1 MLEPTKELTTAD
13 YAEICI
19 RVPAV
24 HAEKVKAALAGI
36 LALVEGTLSVARE
49 EEDHRL
55 YSVEEVFPEFH
66 AGDILKGF
74 RAREEMTQAKLAA
87 EVGVKAT
94 HISEMERGKRP
105 IGKDMAKRLAK
116 VLKVNYKVFL

>member
-1 MLEPTKELTTAD
+1 MLEPTKELTTAE

-24 HAEKVKAALAGI
+24 HAKKVKAALAGI
-36 LALVEGTLSVARE
+36 LALVEGTLSVEGE
-49 EEDHRL
+49 EEDNRL
-55 YSVEEVFPEFH
+55 YSIEEVFPEFH
-66 AGDILKGF
+66 GGDILRGV
-74 RAREEMTQAKLAA
+74 RAREEMTQAELAT

>member
-1 MLEPTKELTTAD
+1 MLEPTKELTTEE

-36 LALVEGTLSVARE
+36 LALVEGALSVEGE

-55 YSVEEVFPEFH
+55 YSIEEVFPEFH
-66 AGDILKGF
+66 VGDILRGF
-74 RAREEMTQAKLAA
+74 RAREEMTQAELAT
-87 EVGVKAT
+87 EMGVKAT

>member
-1 MLEPTKELTTAD
+1 MWEPTKELTTTE

-19 RVPAV
+19 RVPVV
-24 HAEKVKAALAGI
+24 HAEKVKVALAGI
-36 LALVEGTLSVARE
+36 LALVEGALSVE
-49 EEDHRL
+49 GKEEDHRL
-55 YSVEEVFPEFH
+55 YSIEEVFPEFH
-66 AGDILKGF
+66 VGDILRGF
-74 RAREEMTQAKLAA
+74 RAREEMTQAELAA

-105 IGKDMAKRLAK
+105 IGKDIAKRLAK

>member
-1 MLEPTKELTTAD
+1 MLEPTKELTTPE

-36 LALVEGTLSVARE
+36 LALVEGTLSVAGE
-49 EEDHRL
+49 EEDRRL
-55 YSVEEVFPEFH
+55 YSIEEVFPELH
-66 AGDILKGF
+66 TGDILRGF
-74 RAREEMTQAKLAA
+74 RSREEMTQAELAA

-116 VLKVNYKVFL
+116 VLKVHYKVFL

>member
-1 MLEPTKELTTAD
+1 M
-13 YAEICI
+13 
-19 RVPAV
+19 
-24 HAEKVKAALAGI
+24 HAERVKAALAGI
-36 LALVEGTLSVARE
+36 LTLVEGALSVEGE

-55 YSVEEVFPEFH
+55 YSIEEVFPEFH
-66 AGDILKGF
+66 GGDILRGF
-74 RAREEMTQAKLAA
+74 RDREEMTQAKLAA

-116 VLKVNYKVFL
+116 VFKVNYQVFL

>member
-1 MLEPTKELTTAD
+1 MLELTKELITGD

-19 RVPAV
+19 RVPAL

-36 LALVEGTLSVARE
+36 LALVEGALSVENQRD
-49 EEDHRL
+49 DHGL
-55 YSVEEVFPEFH
+55 YSIEEVFPEFH
-66 AGDILKGF
+66 AGDILRGF
-74 RAREEMTQAKLAA
+74 RARQEMTQAKLAA

-105 IGKDMAKRLAK
+105 IGKDMANAWPRSSK
-116 VLKVNYKVFL
+116 